1 MYSTVQYCTEILSI
15 LLLAKC
21 NPILYSQQWTAA
33 HNFVDSFSLNY
44 TTPQLLD
51 LRLLSSSSTQIQ
63 TL

>member
-33 HNFVDSFSLNY
+33 HNFVDSFGK
-44 TTPQLLD
+44 QCE
-51 LRLLSSSSTQIQ
+51 
-63 TL
+63 